1 MAVVTTAMALT
12 AGPAFALPGDRAIDH
27 QSPFRLEDRTLEPGC
42 FVPGRFSNADI
53 DSHLTIGLNPLQE
66 EMHVTVSDGASY
78 SVDQVLVPSPIDGY
92 NVVNTFDTGTVNNDP
107 DIDPGQTATGLHSPT
122 RFIDN
127 RDVIICVSGHGDAAQ
142 NEPYQQEAGGLVSAK
157 NRPILTPKVTAFGV
171 SAIENLNTYRI
182 GFGYDATK
190 WYTKPAFLDA
200 EDHPLFIPTVTDPN
214 GVFSPTFGDN
224 LPAFVSLFP
233 RADSDTYDARRVNDV
248 DKAGES
254 WTAFPGF
261 NEDSANDHQTFLFS
275 QNGDLTAWTD
285 DPTSRNDD
293 RNLFTD
299 LTQGDLPI
307 KWTLRPSLAAPS
319 SKRSAT
325 FTLADFFAWNKAWQ
339 DYYKGGSL
347 PTLPLAPGTNSPAP
361 DTSVTV
367 IVNPPLSQPAPT
379 PANPTPAPV
388 VAPVVAPAPAP
399 IVNTVVVNHKVVKHA
414 SKKQRK
420 AYHRCMVKASH
431 RSTKVRR
438 LSARLHCSKM
448 PH

>member
-1 MAVVTTAMALT
+1 MAFA
-12 AGPAFALPGDRAIDH
+12 AGPAFALPGDRAIDD
-27 QSPFRLEDRTLEPGC
+27 QSPFRLADRNLEPGC
-42 FVPGRFSNADI
+42 FVPGRYSNADI
-53 DSHLTIGLNPLQE
+53 DSHLTIGLNPLSE
-66 EMHVTVSDGASY
+66 EAHVTVSDGASF
-78 SVDQVLVPSPIDGY
+78 SVDQVLVPSPVDGY
-92 NVVNTFDTGTVNNDP
+92 KVYNTFDTGTVNNDP
-107 DIDPGQTATGLHSPT
+107 DVDPGQTATGLNSPT

-127 RDVIICVSGHGDAAQ
+127 RDVIVCVSGHGDAAQ
-142 NEPYQQEAGGLVSAK
+142 NEPYNQEAGGLVSAK

-200 EDHPLFIPTVTDPN
+200 EDHPVGIPTVTDPN
-214 GVFSPTFGDN
+214 GFPSPTFGDN

-233 RADSDTYDARRVNDV
+233 RADGAYDARRVNDV

-254 WTAFPGF
+254 WASMFPSD
-261 NEDSANDHQTFLFS
+261 EASANDNQTFLFS
-275 QNGDLTAWTD
+275 QAGDLTAWAD
-285 DPTSRNDD
+285 SRISQHEA
-293 RNLFTD
+293 RNLLTF

-307 KWTLRPSLAAPS
+307 SWTLRPSLAAPS
-319 SKRSAT
+319 SKRTAT
-325 FTLADFFAWNKAWQ
+325 FTLADFFAWNKSWQ
-339 DYYKGGSL
+339 DYYKGGPL
-347 PTLPLAPGTNSPAP
+347 PTMPLAPGTNSPAP

-379 PANPTPAPV
+379 PANPAPAPV

-414 SKKQRK
+414 SKKQKK
-420 AYHRCMVKASH
+420 AYHRCMAKASH